1 MNAAIHPAYV
11 ETKVVCACGTSFTTR
26 STKEMISTDVCSKCH
41 PFFTGEHRFID
52 TKGRVEEFQKKQKY
66 AESMKD
72 VLAKKK
78 AKKAGKSSDAEGK
91 SLRELLSEV

>member
-1 MNAAIHPAYV
+1 MKVSIHPSFV
-11 ETKVVCACGTSFTTR
+11 ETKVICACGASFTTR
-26 STKEMISTDVCSKCH
+26 STKETISTDVCSKCH

-66 AESMKD
+66 AESMRAA
-72 VLAKKK
+72 LAAKK
-78 AKKAGKSSDAEGK
+78 AKKAGKGPTADGK